1 MANVA
6 SFTACPENAKNTT
19 YLADPYDCGAFF
31 ECSNSVPLRFT
42 CPEGTYFD
50 TERTGCSWAENVD
63 CGVRPT
69 TPTPTT
75 AEPTTVDSA
84 DV

>member
-1 MANVA
+1 MH
-6 SFTACPENAKNTT
+6 
-19 YLADPYDCGAFF
+19 
-31 ECSNSVPLRFT
+31 FT

-50 TERTGCSWAENVD
+50 IEKISCSWADKVD
-63 CGVRPT
+63 CGIRPT

-75 AEPTTVDSA
+75 AEPTTLIST